1 MNKAIYLS
9 RRGSSG
15 RKSNGQFTRAAIELF
30 KEKQRDLYDAIM
42 RLKRAEYTSPAYF
55 GMWLMSRPRHKFK
68 HGEKS
73 VRFQKVFNY

>member
-1 MNKAIYLS
+1 MNKAVYLS
-9 RRGSSG
+9 RKESGS
-15 RKSNGQFTRAAIELF
+15 RKSNGQFKSAALDAMAKELR
-30 KEKQRDLYDAIM
+30 ERVLE
-42 RLKRAEYTSPAYF
+42 LKRAAYTSPAYF

>member
-9 RRGSSG
+9 RKESGG
-15 RKSNGQFTRAAIELF
+15 RKSNGQFTRAALDAMADELR
-30 KEKQRDLYDAIM
+30 ERVM
-42 RLKRAEYTSPAYF
+42 SLKRAEYTSPAYF

-73 VRFQKVFNY
+73 VRFQRVFNY